1 MLRFIE
7 FLGEEVYPFL
17 QEGYVRMIRRIL
29 SGSLFALILVLPLA
43 AQEESGLLK
52 TYQKSFAR
60 GSLSTKVQVLQDA
73 AKEDLQGMRPLYL
86 QALQFY
92 MNNSS
97 IFENDATAIEMVKL
111 STTLIGKSG
120 YKNAASELW
129 KLFGATENTGVRV
142 TVMNALGDLLDTED
156 TLVGKIE
163 RWVNERNSA
172 FRSGAEVDTQ
182 VLAETVR
189 TLGDIGASSSF
200 PVLFAAAHIGYS
212 ERISEIAADA
222 LGRIKGDLT
231 QRVVA
236 VIRQGFA
243 AEKLAALKWGMEREN
258 FSAEQK
264 GSIATAALRAGL
276 ASSSNTAENSQ
287 LRQLRYEA
295 VRHLTELSWSE
306 ATPAVIEHFNRTV
319 KEVDQGIADEA
330 HLLEAVSCLGAMGTH
345 EAAKR
350 LALYL
355 EVLNSYVENGRNI
368 NERVALSVIR
378 NLGRIGDRVAFDHV
392 LYTRYLD
399 YSKAVKNAAQE
410 VLQDL
415 RE

>member
-1 MLRFIE
+1 
-7 FLGEEVYPFL
+7 
-17 QEGYVRMIRRIL
+17 MIRRFL
-29 SGSLFALILVLPLA
+29 SGFLLASTLALPLA
-43 AQEESGLLK
+43 AQEESSLLK

-86 QALQFY
+86 QALRFY

-97 IFENDATAIEMVKL
+97 IFEDDATAMEMVKL

-129 KLFGATENTGVRV
+129 KLFGSTENTGVRV
-142 TVMNALGDLLDTED
+142 TVMSALGDLLNPED

-172 FRSGAEVDTQ
+172 FRSGAEVDKQ

-212 ERISEIAADA
+212 EQISEIAGDA

-243 AEKLAALKWGMEREN
+243 AEKLAALEWGMERED
-258 FSAEQK
+258 FSTEQK

-276 ASSSNTAENSQ
+276 ASSSNSAENSQ

-319 KEVDQGIADEA
+319 EEVDQGLTDTS
-330 HLLEAVSCLGAMGTH
+330 HLLEAISCLGAMRTH

-355 EVLNSYVENGRNI
+355 EVLNSYVENGRSI
-368 NERVALSVIR
+368 NERVALTVIR

-392 LYTRYLD
+392 LYTRYLE
-399 YSKAVKNAAQE
+399 YSDSVKEAAQE